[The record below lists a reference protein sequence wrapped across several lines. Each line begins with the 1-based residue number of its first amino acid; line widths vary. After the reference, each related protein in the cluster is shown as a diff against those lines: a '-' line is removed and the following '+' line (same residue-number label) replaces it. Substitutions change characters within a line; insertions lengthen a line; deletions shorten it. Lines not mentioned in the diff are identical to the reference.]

1 MGMQRREQSF
11 LNSGTWRSIPEE
23 LVFFAGGTEWQQEG
37 STLSRQRHRMSKAMR
52 KSESQE
58 KMVCIIDC
66 TYGEH
71 NRTNTP
77 KARNNI
83 ELGISAINA

>member
-1 MGMQRREQSF
+1 M
-11 LNSGTWRSIPEE
+11 EE
-23 LVFFAGGTEWQQEG
+23 HPRGAGVWGGGGTGWQQEG
-37 STLSRQRHRMSKAMR
+37 PTLSRQRHRMSKAMR

-66 TYGEH
+66 TYEEY

-77 KARNNI
+77 KVRNNI